1 MVGYHTESAGLPE
14 HLGTN
19 TTEPFFV
26 PAYSGNYTFTIK
38 NDPRESNGSK
48 PATFMIIE
56 NVECNVW
63 HQHYIEGKDN
73 TSSPVFATSWAYE
86 FSTDSKHIEVWV
98 RVPDTLDMYEARIY
112 LMANPKSGKGTIL
125 NNIPLAWEP
134 GLYGEISDPYG
145 GYNLESKEYRGLACA
160 SCEFHGQDM
169 LVNFTS
175 PYSGQTLYHLVF
187 IGEHGSGTIEYLV
200 KTEFGNV
207 RLEPLTLPSR
217 VYPHN
222 DTEIAYISNATN
234 LVDATLQ
241 YSTDGWISTTALTM
255 ELVDNR
261 TCRVAIPEQEAGTS
275 VSYRVT
281 ANDVIQNVLYASG
294 VYTVKHSS
302 TLNVSLLHSAVTI
315 GDNITVRGYLSPPG
329 EHLRIAVT
337 FASLNITK
345 SITCFTLENGSFT
358 VSYRPEI
365 LGNWE
370 VQAVFAGD
378 NIRYESVSSHLTARV
393 DEPSILVKYSLYIG
407 GGVGAAIA
415 VGVVVYFRKFR
426 E

>member
-1 MVGYHTESAGLPE
+1 
-14 HLGTN
+14 
-19 TTEPFFV
+19 
-26 PAYSGNYTFTIK
+26 
-38 NDPRESNGSK
+38 
-48 PATFMIIE
+48 MIIE

-63 HQHYIEGKDN
+63 HQHYVEGKDN
-73 TSSPVFATSWAYE
+73 SSSPAFATSWAYE
-86 FSTDSKHIEVWV
+86 FSTDSKHVEVWV

-112 LMANPKSGKGTIL
+112 LMANPKSGKGTML
-125 NNIPLAWEP
+125 NNVPLAWEP

-145 GYNLESKEYRGLACA
+145 GYNLESKEYRGLAYA

-175 PYSGQTLYHLVF
+175 PCSGQTLYHLVF

-207 RLEPLTLPSR
+207 RLEPLTFPSR
-217 VYPHN
+217 VYPNN
-222 DTEIAYISNATN
+222 DTEIAYISNATS

-241 YSTDGWISTTALTM
+241 YSIDGWRNTTALTM

-261 TCRVAIPEQEAGTS
+261 TCRVAIPRQEAGTS

-302 TLNVSLLHSAVTI
+302 TLNVSLVHNAVTI
-315 GDNITVRGYLSPPG
+315 GDNITVRGYLTPPE
-329 EHLRIAVT
+329 EHLKITVT

-345 SITCFTLENGSFT
+345 SVTCFTFENGSFIA
-358 VSYRPEI
+358 SYRPEI
-365 LGNWE
+365 LGVWE
-370 VQAVFAGD
+370 VQAAFAGD
-378 NIRYESVSSHLTARV
+378 DIRYESTSPHFTARV

-407 GGVGAAIA
+407 GGVGAVIA
-415 VGVVVYFRKFR
+415 ASVVVYFRKFR